1 MTENPWS
8 REFFDLDMQRELC
21 EDGSRDREIYGLLLD
36 AGWPPQDAHYEVM
49 QMARARRLMQEMEER
64 ESANEFIGDARA
76 RADEEQMKA
85 IEALRR
91 ESPPVLPV
99 STKVLLHVAMSLSV
113 LVLVAWFSV

>member
-8 REFFDLDMQRELC
+8 REFFDLDMQKELF

-36 AGWPPQDAHYEVM
+36 AGWTPQEAHHFMMHTVHS
-49 QMARARRLMQEMEER
+49 RRLMQRMEER
-64 ESANEFIGDARA
+64 ANADEFIGDARA

-85 IEALRR
+85 IAALRR
-91 ESPPVLPV
+91 ECPTVLPV
-99 STKVLLHVAMSLSV
+99 STKILLNVAMGLFW